1 MNRFFHKPRTI
12 GYAPGSL
19 IPKQKPDPRP
29 LKLTLIEYGPNM
41 AVVEHQVHQLSEC
54 IPFNPQT
61 PVSWLNI
68 DGSHQVELLED
79 IGRQLN
85 IHPLVLEDIL
95 NTNQRPKL
103 EDYDQYLFLKLNML
117 AWNEISAQVDAEQI
131 SLLLGENYLVTFQD
145 LEKDVFDPVRK
156 RIREGK
162 GRVTRSGADY
172 LAYSLI
178 DAVVDNYF
186 FVLENLGEQIEVLE
200 EELVIDPD
208 PGTLHA
214 IHDLKRELIF
224 LRKSVW
230 PLREVISGLERG
242 ESPLFEDSSLLYLRD
257 AYDHIIQ
264 IIDTIETFREM
275 ASGMLDI
282 YLSSISNR
290 MNEVMKV
297 LTIIATVFIP
307 LSFVVGL
314 YGMNFLYMPEL
325 KWKYGYA
332 MVWGVIILTVT
343 GMMAY
348 FRRKKWL

>member
-1 MNRFFHKPRTI
+1 MKRFFHKPRTV
-12 GYAPGSL
+12 GYAPGAL
-19 IPKQKPDPRP
+19 IPKEELDQHP
-29 LKLTLIEYGPNM
+29 LKLTLFEYGPEM
-41 AVVEHQVHQLSEC
+41 SVVEGQIQQLSDC
-54 IPFNPQT
+54 IPFKIQT
-61 PVSWLNI
+61 AVNWLNI

-79 IGRQLN
+79 IGRRLE

-103 EDYDQYLFLKLNML
+103 EDYDQYLFLELNML
-117 AWNEISAQVDAEQI
+117 TWSEATSQVEAEQI

-162 GRVTRSGADY
+162 GRLTKAGPDY

-178 DAVVDNYF
+178 DAVVDHYF
-186 FVLENLGEQIEVLE
+186 IVLENLGEQIEFLE
-200 EELVIDPD
+200 EELVTDPD

-230 PLREVISGLERG
+230 PLREVISALERG
-242 ESPLFEDSSLLYLRD
+242 ESPLFQESSLLYLRD
-257 AYDHIIQ
+257 VYDHIIQ

-282 YLSSISNR
+282 YLSSVSNR

-314 YGMNFLYMPEL
+314 YGMNFKYMPEL
-325 KWKYGYA
+325 GWKWGYA
-332 MVWGVIILTVT
+332 MVWGVIILIVT
-343 GMMAY
+343 GMMVY
-348 FRRKKWL
+348 FRRRKWL

>member
-1 MNRFFHKPRTI
+1 
-12 GYAPGSL
+12 
-19 IPKQKPDPRP
+19 
-29 LKLTLIEYGPNM
+29 
-41 AVVEHQVHQLSEC
+41 
-54 IPFNPQT
+54 
-61 PVSWLNI
+61 
-68 DGSHQVELLED
+68 D
-79 IGRQLN
+79 IGRRLE

-95 NTNQRPKL
+95 NANQRPKL
-103 EDYDQYLFLKLNML
+103 VDYDDYLFLELNML
-117 AWNEISAQVDAEQI
+117 TWNETSSQVEAEQI
-131 SLLLGENYLVTFQD
+131 SLLLGEKYLVTFQD

-162 GRVTRSGADY
+162 GRLIRSGADY

-200 EELVIDPD
+200 EELVTDPD

-230 PLREVISGLERG
+230 PLREVISALERG
-242 ESPLFEDSSLLYLRD
+242 ESQLFQETSLIYLRD
-257 AYDHIIQ
+257 VYDHVIQ

-282 YLSSISNR
+282 YLSSVSNR

-297 LTIIATVFIP
+297 LTMIATIFIP
-307 LSFVVGL
+307 LSFIVGL
-314 YGMNFLYMPEL
+314 YGMNFQYMPEL
-325 KWKYGYA
+325 SWKWGYF
-332 MVWGVIILTVT
+332 MVWGVILTVVI
-343 GMMAY
+343 GMVTY